1 MNKITVISCIMTFM
15 FVLSGIDKLKNL
27 TKVSQGLE
35 KKVVNGLQGLGVP
48 LINLPSW
55 FYKLSILGAALLQL
69 VGSIIIILSTTN
81 LLNKYMSVKNKKL
94 LGSALCIA
102 IVIFTILAT
111 LLYHF
116 PPKGSHYYAF
126 ISNVTTV
133 GGFLLLGHTISN

>member
-27 TKVSQGLE
+27 TKVSQGL
-35 KKVVNGLQGLGVP
+35 KKRVVNGLQGLGVP

-94 LGSALCIA
+94 LGNALCIA

>member
-15 FVLSGIDKLKNL
+15 FVLSGIDKLKNI

-35 KKVVNGLQGLGVP
+35 KRVVNGLQGLGLP
-48 LINLPSW
+48 LMNLPSW

-81 LLNKYMSVKNKKL
+81 LLNKYMSVKNKKF
-94 LGSALCIA
+94 LGSTLCIA
-102 IVIFTILAT
+102 IAVFTVLAT

-126 ISNVTTV
+126 ISNLTTL
-133 GGFLLLGHTISN
+133 GGFLLLEHTISN